1 MLDAAARR
9 SSPSAAWTRASRR
22 SPTAPAWGSATVF
35 RRFPTKQ
42 DLIVAVIEARIAR
55 CAPSSRGR
63 GITPIPGRSVV
74 AAMEALARLQAR
86 DRGLFEAI
94 GGRVASDAHLQARHA
109 ELHAVVEEIVQRG
122 QDAGVLR
129 ADVEA
134 IDLPLLAAAAAG
146 TGQFASVTAPDL
158 WRRYLGIMLDG
169 LRPEGATPIRQRPLT
184 LAEMIAAKATM
195 GR

>member
-1 MLDAAARR
+1 MLEAAAALFAERGLE
-9 SSPSAAWTRASRR
+9 AGVAEVAHRAGV
-22 SPTAPAWGSATVF
+22 GSATVF

-42 DLIVAVIEARIAR
+42 DLIVAVIEARIAEMR
-55 CAPSSRGR
+55 AELARARDDPD
-63 GITPIPGRSVV
+63 PWRSVV

-94 GGRVASDAHLQARHA
+94 GGRVAGDAHLQARHA

-146 TGQFASVTAPDL
+146 TGQFASATAPDL

-169 LRPEGATPIRQRPLT
+169 LRPAGATPIRQRPLT